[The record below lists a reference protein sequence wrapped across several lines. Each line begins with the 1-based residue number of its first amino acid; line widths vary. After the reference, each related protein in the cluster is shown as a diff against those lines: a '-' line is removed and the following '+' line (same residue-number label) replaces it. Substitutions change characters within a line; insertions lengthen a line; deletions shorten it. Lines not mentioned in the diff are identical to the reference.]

1 MRSPRGTTLEAALRA
16 TLAAETTSDAGGAV
30 NDAGGAPYATD
41 GGELERAGI
50 ASMIC
55 GPGELE
61 QAHQPDE
68 SIARAA
74 FEAGTATIH
83 GVVRRLCCD

>member
-16 TLAAETTSDAGGAV
+16 TLATDAPG
-30 NDAGGAPYATD
+30 DPGGAPFATD
-41 GGELERAGI
+41 GGELERGGI

-68 SIARAA
+68 SIPRAA
-74 FEAGTATIH
+74 FEAGNHVIQR
-83 GVVRRLCCD
+83 VVRRLCCE